1 MPGPGDFRGLLSPLK
16 GDGRRYLLS
25 SPPSPPP
32 SPRWLRAALP
42 CRYICL
48 HFFLLMV
55 VVVVVY
61 RCPPSFLLMVS
72 VVVGGR
78 GGLRVGALHGCY
90 ARVGGG

>member
-1 MPGPGDFRGLLSPLK
+1 
-16 GDGRRYLLS
+16 
-25 SPPSPPP
+25 
-32 SPRWLRAALP
+32 
-42 CRYICL
+42 
-48 HFFLLMV
+48 MV

-90 ARVGGG
+90 ARVGGGRIASERLAAWPTIYPLVLLLVGSARS